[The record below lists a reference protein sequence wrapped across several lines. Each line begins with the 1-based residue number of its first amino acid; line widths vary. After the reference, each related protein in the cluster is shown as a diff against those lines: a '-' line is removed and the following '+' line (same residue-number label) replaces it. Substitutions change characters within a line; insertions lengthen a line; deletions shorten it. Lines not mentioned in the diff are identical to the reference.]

1 MTVLKWTLGIAAIF
15 GLYLGIIV
23 LVMWALTH

>member
-1 MTVLKWTLGIAAIF
+1 MTVCKWTLGIAAIF
-15 GLYLGIIV
+15 GAYVGIIV